1 MTNSLARLESLLDF
15 LGVRRCQ
22 QTSLP
27 HNSLGTNLTKAVDF
41 LFSLWLVNKTP
52 LNIISISITF
62 EIYLG
67 VFCFKDFQQT
77 KSKQKLDLTLVYD
90 RKQGLGIGNQTQ
102 SPISLSVSEPKLFF
116 FKKIKKKINFL
127 SCFPTYWGDIDFYK
141 LKIIYKYSVFGTKLG
156 FGAL

>member
-41 LFSLWLVNKTP
+41 LFSLWLVNKTA
-52 LNIISISITF
+52 LNIISISF

-116 FKKIKKKINFL
+116 FKKIKKKSTF
-127 SCFPTYWGDIDFYK
+127 CH
-141 LKIIYKYSVFGTKLG
+141 VFRLIGVI
-156 FGAL
+156 